1 MMIPLSIKILGYA
14 MLQTIRVLFFCLVSV
29 FTATVIS
36 ATGDSIL
43 SMKERAE
50 IIDQIL
56 AVRLNTLPVK
66 LMRREG
72 IEMWILV
79 AREYNEDPVV
89 MTMLPGDAHAARR
102 RTILVFSDEGDEGV
116 KGYAVSRYAVG
127 NYFQARWNPEEQ
139 PDQWQALSDLI
150 TEKNPSTI
158 GINVSSDFALAD
170 GLTHGEYEGLVG
182 ALTDEQES
190 RLVSAERLAIA
201 WLETRTEE
209 EMEIYPSIV
218 GIAHDIIAEGFSNAV
233 IKPGETTTED
243 VMWWYEDRIRELR
256 LVTWFHPSVSIQ
268 RHQQDVSEFM
278 ELFTNTEQQ
287 GVILPGDLLH
297 VDFGITYLRLNTD
310 TQQHAYVLR
319 PGEDQAPAGIRAGL
333 ATSNRLQ
340 NILTNNFI
348 LGRTGNEILRSARA
362 QAIEEDIRP
371 SIYTHPIGYHGH
383 GAGPTIG
390 MWDNQGNTVGRGDYP
405 LYENTAH
412 SIELNSTVSIPEWD
426 GQDVR
431 FMLEEDAFFDGE
443 NTFYID
449 GRQEELILISSE

>member
-1 MMIPLSIKILGYA
+1 MNQILKTMLPVLSCF
-14 MLQTIRVLFFCLVSV
+14 LFSGGMH
-29 FTATVIS
+29 A

-50 IIDQIL
+50 TIDRLL
-56 AVRLNTLPVK
+56 AIRFDSLPVK

-72 IEMWILV
+72 IDMWILV

-89 MTMLPGDAHAARR
+89 MTMLPGDSHAARR
-102 RTILVFSDEGDEGV
+102 RTILVFSDEGSAGV

-127 NYFQARWNPEEQ
+127 DFFQARWNPEEQ
-139 PDQWQALSDLI
+139 PDQWQAVSDLI
-150 TEKNPSTI
+150 AEKNPTSI

-170 GLTHGEYEGLVG
+170 GLTHGEYQGLIG
-182 ALTDEQES
+182 ALSNEQES
-190 RLVSAERLAIA
+190 RVVSAERLAIA
-201 WLETRTEE
+201 WLEARTEE
-209 EMEIYPSIV
+209 EIELYPSIV
-218 GIAHDIIAEGFSNAV
+218 KIAHDIIKEGFSNAV
-233 IKPGETTTED
+233 ITPGRTTTED
-243 VMWWYEDRIRELR
+243 VMWWYRDRVRELR

-268 RHQQDVSEFM
+268 RDQKNIEEFLD
-278 ELFTNTEQQ
+278 LFTDTETE

-310 TQQHAYVLR
+310 TQQHAYVLKQ
-319 PGEDQAPAGIRAGL
+319 GESDAPAGIQAGL

-340 NILTNNFI
+340 DILTENFV
-348 LGRTGNEILRSARA
+348 LKRTGNEILRAARE
-362 QAIEEDIRP
+362 QAIDEDIRP

-390 MWDNQGNTVGRGDYP
+390 MWDNQGDTAGRGDYP

-412 SIELNSTVSIPEWD
+412 SIELNSTVSVPEWG

-431 FMLEEDAFFDGE
+431 FMLEEDAYFDGE
-443 NTFYID
+443 TTFYID
-449 GRQEELILISSE
+449 GRQQELILIQSE

>member
-1 MMIPLSIKILGYA
+1 MSRLTSFLISLLIS
-14 MLQTIRVLFFCLVSV
+14 FNVSSA
-29 FTATVIS
+29 FA

-43 SMKERAE
+43 SMKARA
-50 IIDQIL
+50 D
-56 AVRLNTLPVK
+56 VVDRLLSIRLKNLPVK

-72 IEMWILV
+72 IDMWILI

-89 MTMLPGDAHAARR
+89 MTMLPGTAHSARR
-102 RTILVFSDEGDEGV
+102 RTILVFADEGSDGV

-127 NYFQARWNPEEQ
+127 DYFQAKWDPDEQ
-139 PDQWQALSDLI
+139 IDQWKALADLI

-170 GLTHGEYEGLVG
+170 GLTHGEFEGLTA
-182 ALTDEQES
+182 ALSDEQES
-190 RLVSAERLAIA
+190 KIVSAEKLAVA

-209 EMEIYPSIV
+209 EMEFYSSIV
-218 GIAHDIIAEGFSNAV
+218 GIAHDIIAEGFSNNV
-233 IKPGETTTED
+233 ITPGQTTTED
-243 VMWWYEDRIRELR
+243 VKWWYRDRIRELR
-256 LVTWFHPSVSIQ
+256 LLAWFHPSVSIQ
-268 RHQQDVSEFM
+268 R
-278 ELFTNTEQQ
+278 EQENSDLQ

-310 TQQHAYVLR
+310 TQQHAYVLKN
-319 PGEDQAPAGIRAGL
+319 GESKAPAGLIAGL

-340 NILTNNFI
+340 DILTESFV
-348 LGRTGNEILRSARA
+348 LGRTGNEILRIARA

-390 MWDNQGNTVGRGDYP
+390 MWDNQGDTVGRGDYP

-412 SIELNSTVSIPEWD
+412 SIELNSTVSIPEWG

-431 FMLEEDAFFDGE
+431 FKLEEDAFFGGK
-443 NTFYID
+443 NTYYID
-449 GRQEELILISSE
+449 GRQEELILISSD

>member
-1 MMIPLSIKILGYA
+1 
-14 MLQTIRVLFFCLVSV
+14 MLRTVRFLFFSISSALFCTSV
-29 FTATVIS
+29 MA

-43 SMKERAE
+43 PMKERAE
-50 IIDQIL
+50 TIDRLL
-56 AVRLNTLPVK
+56 AVRLETLPAQ
-66 LMRREG
+66 LMRRQG
-72 IEMWILV
+72 IDMWILV

-102 RTILVFSDEGDEGV
+102 RTILVFSDEGSDGV

-127 NYFQARWNPEEQ
+127 DYFQARWNPEEQ

-150 TEKNPSTI
+150 TEKNPQSI

-182 ALTDEQES
+182 ALTNEQEA
-190 RLVSAERLAIA
+190 RLVSAEKLAIA
-201 WLETRTEE
+201 WLETRTPE
-209 EMEIYPSIV
+209 EMELYPSIV
-218 GIAHDIIAEGFSNAV
+218 EIAHDIIREGFSNEV
-233 IKPGETTTED
+233 ITPGETTTED
-243 VMWWYEDRIRELR
+243 LMWWYEDRIRGLG
-256 LVTWFHPSVSIQ
+256 LLAWFHPSVSIQ
-268 RHQQDVSEFM
+268 RHQQDVGEFM
-278 ELFTNTEQQ
+278 DLFTDTERQ

-297 VDFGITYLRLNTD
+297 VDFGIKYLRLNTD

-319 PGEDQAPAGIRAGL
+319 PGETQAPAGLRVGL

-340 NILTNNFI
+340 DILTNNFV
-348 LGRTGNEILRSARA
+348 LGRTGNEILRAARA

-390 MWDNQGNTVGRGDYP
+390 MWDNQGDTVGRGDYP

-431 FMLEEDAFFDGE
+431 FMLEEDAYFDGE
-443 NTFYID
+443 NTYYID
-449 GRQEELILISSE
+449 GRQLEFMLIESE